1 MNIDDGGSYDS
12 PASHVVL
19 RNVSFERIGDGGNN
33 DCLKLS
39 GVDHFHVER
48 SRFTGCNEGEASTW
62 SVATTE

>member
-12 PASHVVL
+12 PASYVVL

-48 SRFTGCNEGEASTW
+48 SRFTGCTYTDSNN
-62 SVATTE
+62 